1 MAENREIF
9 STIYEIY
16 FQQFMFF
23 FQAKKDHVYFFLWR
37 YFTIYSAHLKKAQLF
52 SVSILLSR
60 SQTASSNSSAIW
72 SYAKP
77 QSHNRQNLKI
87 ISAYYLYT
95 WNSFRYYYARLLFFH
110 CADYVDMALHYTI
123 CPFYR
128 AMWIKNGFLAND

>member
-1 MAENREIF
+1 MALF
-9 STIYEIY
+9 Y
-16 FQQFMFF
+16 
-23 FQAKKDHVYFFLWR
+23 
-37 YFTIYSAHLKKAQLF
+37 HLQCTFKKAQLF

-95 WNSFRYYYARLLFFH
+95 WNSFRYYHGRLLFFH
-110 CADYVDMALHYTI
+110 CTDYVDMALHYTI
-123 CPFYR
+123 CLFYR
-128 AMWIKNGFLAND
+128 ANVNQERLFSEWLILHRLQLTGKKCSVWFDDEWRNKYRTIFYSL